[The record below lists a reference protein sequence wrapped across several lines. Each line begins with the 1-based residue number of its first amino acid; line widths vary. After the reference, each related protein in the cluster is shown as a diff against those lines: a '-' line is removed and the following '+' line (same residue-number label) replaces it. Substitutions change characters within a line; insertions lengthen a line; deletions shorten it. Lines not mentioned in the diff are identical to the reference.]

1 MNEEKYFL
9 KINPLLVRELGADAA
24 VLYGFLCYVARGTPK
39 NRGGFFTV
47 ETAYIS
53 KNLGWG
59 KAKVISVRE
68 KIVKS
73 RLIFFKQ
80 GVNQNVKN
88 KYKIL

>member
-1 MNEEKYFL
+1 MKNEKYFL
-9 KINPLLVRELGADAA
+9 KVNMLLVRKFGSDIA
-24 VLYGFLCYVARGTPK
+24 VLYSFLKFAARYRKKDKDGYCAI
-39 NRGGFFTV
+39 
-47 ETAYIS
+47 ETEYIS